1 MNDLPNSSLVSW
13 DEAVDIVVVGYGYAG
28 AIAAIEASDAG
39 RKVLLVEKM
48 PYPGGISICSGG
60 NIRIADDAAKAFK
73 KSAAKKFAGNVVFDA
88 IVDGD
93 LGDRGVSYH

>member
-60 NIRIADDAAKAFK
+60 NIRIADDADVA
-73 KSAAKKFAGNVVFDA
+73 S
-88 IVDGD
+88 
-93 LGDRGVSYH
+93 